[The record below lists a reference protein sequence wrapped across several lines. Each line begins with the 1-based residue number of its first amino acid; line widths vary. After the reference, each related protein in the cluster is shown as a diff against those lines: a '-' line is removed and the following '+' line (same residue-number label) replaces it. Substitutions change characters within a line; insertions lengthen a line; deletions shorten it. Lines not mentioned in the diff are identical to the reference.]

1 MGRGVGDK
9 KRERWRSNGGREG
22 GRKGGRKGGKREAF
36 PLTTGDRWEGGS
48 EGWGGE

>member
-9 KRERWRSNGGREG
+9 KREKWRSNGGWREE
-22 GRKGGRKGGKREAF
+22 GRREAF

>member
-9 KRERWRSNGGREG
+9 KREKWRSNGEWRE
-22 GRKGGRKGGKREAF
+22 GRKGGRREAF